1 VAQWVKRV
9 ALAGTALDPS
19 IGARNRQSLGKEHPM
34 FKKSVITVLFALL
47 ALVVPTAAS
56 AATSGAIVF
65 SKVSE
70 DHRTYK
76 EGEKVLPPKAP
87 EGGLFAVKDRH
98 LNQLTEDPADSEP
111 SFSADGHTIAF
122 VRDGDVWAMRADGSG
137 QRQLTAGIEIDSRPL
152 VAPNGRYVLFQRQ
165 TGADQPR
172 DLYTVKVSG
181 GLPHKVASSPNDEH
195 EASFS
200 PDGRTIAFVRTTAS
214 SLGGTAD
221 DIYTVK
227 PSGAQVRRLTH
238 TPGIDEFAPSVLNKT
253 IVYSRGEN
261 SEGPSAYADIY
272 AMDTKGQHGRKLI
285 AGAGSAYVED
295 VTANG
300 RTILFRRD
308 QGLWVK
314 QLGGKGRKLADL
326 PDNSQVNS
334 VFSSDGKKV
343 ASFTA
348 TGEEQS
354 LSVIDVATGRRSFA
368 EVVGYSGGEVTT
380 TIGPIVAWQPV
391 PHR

>member
-1 VAQWVKRV
+1 
-9 ALAGTALDPS
+9 
-19 IGARNRQSLGKEHPM
+19 M
-34 FKKSVITVLFALL
+34 FKKTLISVFFALL
-47 ALVVPTAAS
+47 ALVVPAAAS
-56 AATSGAIVF
+56 AASSGAIVF
-65 SKVSE
+65 SKVTE
-70 DHRTYK
+70 DHRIYK
-76 EGEKVLPPKAP
+76 EGETVLPPKAP

-98 LNQLTEDPADSEP
+98 LNQLTENPADSEP

-122 VRDGDVWAMRADGSG
+122 VREGDIWVMRADGSG
-137 QRQLTAGIEIDSRPL
+137 QKQLTTGVEIDSRPL

-165 TGADQPR
+165 ATAGQPH
-172 DLYTVKVSG
+172 DLYTVKTSG
-181 GLPHKVASSPNDEH
+181 GIPHALAPSPNDEH

-200 PDGRTIAFVRTTAS
+200 PDGCTIAFVRTIES
-214 SLGGTAD
+214 PLGGTAD
-221 DIYTVK
+221 DLYTVRPAGIK
-227 PSGAQVRRLTH
+227 LRRMTH
-238 TPGIDEFAPSVLNKT
+238 TPTVDEFAPRDLDET

-272 AMDTKGQHGRKLI
+272 AMDEHGKHVRKLI

-295 VTANG
+295 ATANG

-314 QLGGKGRKLADL
+314 QIGGKGRKLADL
-326 PDNSQVNS
+326 PDNSQTNS
-334 VFSSDGKKV
+334 VFSSDGKRV
-343 ASFTA
+343 ATFTA

-354 LSVIDVATGRRSFA
+354 LSVIDVATGRRSYD
-368 EVVGYSGGEVTT
+368 EVVGSSGAEVTT